1 MYLLLVL
8 PLSIMAQETAPNQG
22 QKMSTE
28 KTNAQPSA
36 KVKIMQYGLP
46 NIKGAKEAY
55 VGNIYETNVAVQK
68 NIVGESSS
76 WWLEFSQKDG
86 SVRISYEAVKEMNQ
100 ALSELKQKF
109 DSEVIADEKYIE
121 QYVEIEGV
129 KIGYVFNVY
138 SKKIED
144 YWVLS
149 SNNSVYI
156 KLNAPD
162 ELQETLNLAIST
174 IEAKKN

>member
-1 MYLLLVL
+1 M
-8 PLSIMAQETAPNQG
+8 
-22 QKMSTE
+22 
-28 KTNAQPSA
+28 
-36 KVKIMQYGLP
+36 
-46 NIKGAKEAY
+46 
-55 VGNIYETNVAVQK
+55 
-68 NIVGESSS
+68 
-76 WWLEFSQKDG
+76 
-86 SVRISYEAVKEMNQ
+86 
-100 ALSELKQKF
+100 
-109 DSEVIADEKYIE
+109 
-121 QYVEIEGV
+121 
-129 KIGYVFNVY
+129 FNVY